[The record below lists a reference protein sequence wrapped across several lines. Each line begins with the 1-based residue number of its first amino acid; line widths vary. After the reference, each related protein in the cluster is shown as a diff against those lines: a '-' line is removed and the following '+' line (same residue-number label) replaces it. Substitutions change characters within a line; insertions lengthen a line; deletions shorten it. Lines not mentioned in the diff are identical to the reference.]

1 MSDGGDAAKP
11 FEQLTWP
18 VRTDRLEIRP
28 VEARDYRA
36 LYAIRSLPEV
46 ALWLTGRPASYDVF
60 EQEWTRP
67 ERMDVTLVL
76 ELDGRVVGDVFLRV
90 IDAWSQREVVE
101 EARRTQAEIGW
112 LVDPAYGGRGLATEA
127 AGEVLRI
134 CFEELGLRRVT
145 AAAFAENAASVRV
158 MEKIGMR
165 IEGRGVREALHRDH
179 GWVDGVSAAV
189 LADEWRAVS
198 KPVDPA

>member
-1 MSDGGDAAKP
+1 MSDAGPAAKP
-11 FEQLTWP
+11 FEQVTWP
-18 VRTDRLEIRP
+18 VRTERLEIRP
-28 VEARDYRA
+28 VEAQDYRA
-36 LYAIRSLPEV
+36 LFAIRSQPEV

-60 EQEWTRP
+60 EQEWTRS

-76 ELDGRVVGDVFLRV
+76 ELEGRVVGDVFLRV

-127 AGEVLRI
+127 ARELLRI
-134 CFEELGLRRVT
+134 CFEELALRRVT

-165 IEGRGVREALHRDH
+165 IEGRGVREALHRDR

-189 LADEWRAVS
+189 LADEWRAGGHETR
-198 KPVDPA
+198 